1 MSNDKTLTKAER
13 MQALEA
19 NIPQGT
25 KDAMV
30 IRANNKRNAIIEKMQ
45 LQLENDPH
53 DVDIVLATD
62 ADTEFARKT
71 IKELITGSSESLDN
85 LKTFAGDLESPRG
98 YEVLATM
105 MNTIG
110 NLSKDLIEIQKGRK
124 DVRKSRVK
132 KETITTIPGANQPVN
147 VFVGTTQELQNRI
160 KEAES
165 AVTDV

>member
-1 MSNDKTLTKAER
+1 MR
-13 MQALEA
+13 ALEA
-19 NIPQGT
+19 NMPQAT
-25 KDAMV
+25 KHAIIV
-30 IRANNKRNAIIEKMQ
+30 KANDKRTAIIEKMQ
-45 LQLENDPH
+45 TQLENDPH

-62 ADTEFARKT
+62 ADTEFARDT
-71 IKELITGSSESLDN
+71 IKGLITGSTESLDN

-110 NLSKDLIEIQKGRK
+110 GLSKDLIEIQKGRK

-132 KETITTIPGANQPVN
+132 KETITAVPTGGNAPVN

-160 KEAES
+160 KEAEA